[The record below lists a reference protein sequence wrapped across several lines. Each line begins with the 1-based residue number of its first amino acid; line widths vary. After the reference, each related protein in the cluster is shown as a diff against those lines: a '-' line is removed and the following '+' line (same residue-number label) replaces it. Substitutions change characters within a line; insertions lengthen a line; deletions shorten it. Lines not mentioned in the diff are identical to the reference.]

1 MKPNLNIGLLG
12 GSFNPAHK
20 GHLHISREAIKRL
33 NLDKVWWLVSPQNP
47 LKTSKDTIDFEERLN
62 LIRGLL
68 KNEKKIYESS
78 LEKDLQSHFTIDS
91 LIYIKKTFHR
101 HKFVFI
107 MGADNLAQLPY
118 WERWH
123 QIMKSLPIAVF
134 NRPGYSHPALSG
146 KAASYYKKYRVFRQ
160 VTNLIN
166 QKAPAWTF
174 IWNYHDDISSTKI
187 RNL

>member
-68 KNEKKIYESS
+68 KNEKKY
-78 LEKDLQSHFTIDS
+78 
-91 LIYIKKTFHR
+91 
-101 HKFVFI
+101 
-107 MGADNLAQLPY
+107 
-118 WERWH
+118 
-123 QIMKSLPIAVF
+123 
-134 NRPGYSHPALSG
+134 
-146 KAASYYKKYRVFRQ
+146 
-160 VTNLIN
+160 TN
-166 QKAPAWTF
+166 
-174 IWNYHDDISSTKI
+174 HH
-187 RNL
+187 